1 MIWIISVILSP
12 CFLMSQG
19 TWAWQFRTNG
29 ILRKYIMIFLDFQKK
44 HTATFTLPITPRKF
58 KLCIPSAHLISAYSI
73 LTAFPHLI
81 SIHSLSMFDFKM
93 TSWIQFVIKVFLLK
107 KNHKQKKVQ
116 TNFFFLLP
124 KDKEIQVITA
134 WSKVMYFSSIKS

>member
-44 HTATFTLPITPRKF
+44 THSYFHLTNHSKKIQVMHSLCTPDKCLQHSHCLPTFDFNTLSFNVWFQNDIVNTICDKG
-58 KLCIPSAHLISAYSI
+58 IPS
-73 LTAFPHLI
+73 
-81 SIHSLSMFDFKM
+81 
-93 TSWIQFVIKVFLLK
+93 
-107 KNHKQKKVQ
+107 QKKI
-116 TNFFFLLP
+116 TNKKKYRLIFFLLP

>member
-58 KLCIPSAHLISAYSI
+58 KLCIPSAHLINAYSI

-107 KNHKQKKVQ
+107 KITNKKKYRLI
-116 TNFFFLLP
+116 FFF
-124 KDKEIQVITA
+124 
-134 WSKVMYFSSIKS
+134 YFLKTRKYK

>member
-19 TWAWQFRTNG
+19 TWSWQFRTNG

-58 KLCIPSAHLISAYSI
+58 KLCIPSAHLINAYSI

-107 KNHKQKKVQ
+107 KITNKKKYRLI
-116 TNFFFLLP
+116 FFF
-124 KDKEIQVITA
+124 
-134 WSKVMYFSSIKS
+134 YFLKTRKYK